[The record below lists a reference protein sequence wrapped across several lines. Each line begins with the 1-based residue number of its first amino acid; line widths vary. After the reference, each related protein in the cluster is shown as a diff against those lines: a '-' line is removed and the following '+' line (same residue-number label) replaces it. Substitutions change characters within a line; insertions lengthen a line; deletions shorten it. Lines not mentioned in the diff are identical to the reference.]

1 MVFRVSSLALWLFL
15 LPLLTLHQPALGAD
29 ATSFDPTQVAVKA
42 KGAGGVPVGT
52 IISWPVA
59 TDPEDMD
66 NWLECNGQ
74 AVLQTAYPELFA
86 VVGARVPDYRGEFL
100 RGVDAGRGIDPG
112 RTIGSWQNHAMQS
125 HNHGWTGIEGGGYPK
140 EPSERTTPGHSR
152 AYVCNTRIIDVGEGT
167 ENRPRNIAVRYL
179 VRSRP

>member
-1 MVFRVSSLALWLFL
+1 M
-15 LPLLTLHQPALGAD
+15 PA
-29 ATSFDPTQVAVKA
+29 PYIQ
-42 KGAGGVPVGT
+42 
-52 IISWPVA
+52 ISRSPQRFSGSA
-59 TDPEDMD
+59 H
-66 NWLECNGQ
+66 
-74 AVLQTAYPELFA
+74 AFPELFA

-140 EPSERTTPGHSR
+140 EPSDRTTPGHAR

-179 VRSRP
+179 IRAQP